1 MDWPRSHSLNKVRHQ
16 AVAVALNIV
25 LLFGWGVPSVAE
37 GMDFQRLLEE
47 TSPAL
52 VTVKFVLQVKFGG
65 AMSEALGG
73 DQEMDSEVTCV
84 VIDPKGL
91 ILCSN
96 TQFNGYVELMTRLMP
111 EGFDVSATP
120 KDLKVLV
127 TRPPLSAGS
136 AAEDK
141 PENGSKPQQEE
152 LAASLIVRDSDRDL
166 VWLRI
171 DEPGQRPFSYLD
183 LAQGEEGQVGQEV
196 VAVYRLDNYFE
207 RTATLA
213 ETRIGGITERPRRL
227 YIPSTALSAGLGAPV
242 LDHHGKVVGLTVF
255 QYPEAGE
262 VEGGDNPLAVMSQNT
277 RMQQGI
283 QGLILP
289 AAEIRRATA
298 QVLALSEQEEE

>member
-1 MDWPRSHSLNKVRHQ
+1 MDWPRSHSLKTVHRR
-16 AVAVALNIV
+16 AIAAAISALF
-25 LLFGWGVPSVAE
+25 LFGWGAPTVAAA
-37 GMDFQRLLEE
+37 MDFQRLLAE
-47 TSPAL
+47 TSPTL
-52 VTVKFVLQVKFGG
+52 VTVKFILQVKFGG

-73 DQEMDSEVTCV
+73 DQEMDSEVTCLM
-84 VIDPKGL
+84 IDPKGL

-111 EGFDVSATP
+111 DGFDVSATP

-127 TRPPLSAGS
+127 TRPQAAAGGDP
-136 AAEDK
+136 AL
-141 PENGSKPQQEE
+141 KPQQEE

-171 DEPGQRPFSYLD
+171 DQPGERPFSYLD
-183 LAQGEEGQVGQEV
+183 LAQGQEGQVGQAV
-196 VAVYRLDNYFE
+196 VAVYRLDSYFE

-227 YIPSTALSAGLGAPV
+227 YVPATALSSGLGAPV
-242 LDHHGKVVGLTVF
+242 LDHDGKLVGLTVF

-262 VEGGDNPLAVMSQNT
+262 VEDGNNPLAVMSQNT

-289 AAEIRRATA
+289 AGEIRRATA
-298 QVLALSEQEEE
+298 QVLALSEEEED